1 MKEDNIQVIKKV
13 IFKNFKKK
21 ITNSKKDLVQ
31 EDFLDSI
38 NYVRF
43 LSTLEKKF
51 NIELDFNEISKINKL
66 TINKLDELIKKKKN
80 ET

>member
-43 LSTLEKKF
+43 LSILEKKF
-51 NIELDFNEISKINKL
+51 NIELYFNEISKINKL

>member
-43 LSTLEKKF
+43 LSILEKKF

>member
-1 MKEDNIQVIKKV
+1 MKEDNIQAIKKI

-21 ITNSKKDLVQ
+21 ITNTKKDLVK

-43 LSTLEKKF
+43 FSILEKKF

-66 TINKLDELIKKKKN
+66 TIDKLNEFIKKKKK
-80 ET
+80 

>member
-43 LSTLEKKF
+43 LSILEKKF

-66 TINKLDELIKKKKN
+66 TINKLDELIKKKKK
-80 ET
+80 

>member
-1 MKEDNIQVIKKV
+1 MKEDNIQAIKKI

-21 ITNSKKDLVQ
+21 ITNTKKDLVK

-43 LSTLEKKF
+43 FSILEKKF

-66 TINKLDELIKKKKN
+66 TIDKLNEFIKKKKN